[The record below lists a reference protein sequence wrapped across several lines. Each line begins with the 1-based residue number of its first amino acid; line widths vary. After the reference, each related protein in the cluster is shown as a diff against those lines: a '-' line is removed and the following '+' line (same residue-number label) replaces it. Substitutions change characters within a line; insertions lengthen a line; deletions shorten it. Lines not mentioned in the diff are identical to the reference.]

1 MPRQKGLWI
10 ILTVEEYERTHG
22 YHIAAIVGKDGL
34 IVRRYVGR
42 HNAVNKAIGAA
53 LLMGVDLSRT
63 FLLLSGRISRG
74 IAMKCVRAG
83 IPLVV
88 SEAAIL
94 DSAIKVCEKSGLAA
108 VSFAT
113 NVVVRGTQLM
123 SKTAAS
129 PFCSPPDQ
137 PEPI

>member
-1 MPRQKGLWI
+1 LKWERGSQYAETERALDY
-10 ILTVEEYERTHG
+10 LNVEEYERAHG

-34 IVRRYVGR
+34 IVRRYDVGR
-42 HNAVNKAIGAA
+42 HNAVDKAIGAA

-88 SEAAIL
+88 SKAAIL
-94 DSAIKVCEKSGLAA
+94 DSAIKVCEKKWFG
-108 VSFAT
+108 
-113 NVVVRGTQLM
+113 
-123 SKTAAS
+123 
-129 PFCSPPDQ
+129 CSVLCNKCSC
-137 PEPI
+137 